1 MKLTFHH
8 AKLYVEKAEK
18 RLQKSII
25 MSAAISHTMQDV

>member
-1 MKLTFHH
+1 MNLTFHN

-25 MSAAISHTMQDV
+25 MLAAISHTMQDV